1 MLHVKFNNLIL
12 KLYVLMS
19 LVIISVNLMMY
30 SLTYYLKLYCINYV
44 LVLFGFRCCLF
55 CLA

>member
-30 SLTYYLKLYCINYV
+30 SLNYYLKLYCINYV